1 MKFSTDDYNILSYF
15 LKKNYMSYDQV
26 IAWAYA
32 QYSDQGIDPFIE
44 KVSLASDVAEIIELI
59 SNSYQVY
66 GEPSKEFLAGEAAK
80 EYSEGKLSLYNV
92 INRILHNLDLELP
105 ENERQE
111 LYIAE
116 DYFGWHDLAE
126 SKAIEHAMPLFDK
139 YRSVYEDAVAK
150 FCV

>member
-1 MKFSTDDYNILSYF
+1 
-15 LKKNYMSYDQV
+15 MSYDQV
-26 IAWAYA
+26 ITWAYA

-80 EYSEGKLSLYNV
+80 EYSEGKLSLDTV
-92 INRILHNLDLELP
+92 INRILHNLDLDLP

-126 SKAIEHAMPLFDK
+126 SKAIAHAMPLFDK
-139 YRSVYEDAVAK
+139 YRPVYEDAVAK